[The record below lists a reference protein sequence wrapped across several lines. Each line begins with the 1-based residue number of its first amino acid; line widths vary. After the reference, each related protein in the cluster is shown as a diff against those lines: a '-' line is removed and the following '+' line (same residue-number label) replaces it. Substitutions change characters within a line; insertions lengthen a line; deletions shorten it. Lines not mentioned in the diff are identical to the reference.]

1 VTPAEVI
8 IGGAVSLLGGGFG
21 SLALKTLDKRLS
33 KRDMQTTQITVTH
46 ERETTERHKLST
58 GERIAEQERN
68 HPVLERL
75 HDECRKEVAYAR
87 EQIESLFEIN
97 GNTQVELAKVSGE
110 LRQCKEQHA
119 EQQRT
124 NTDLSGRL
132 SLIEGERDKAREL
145 NAIVRDITHDSA
157 RPPK

>member
-1 VTPAEVI
+1 
-8 IGGAVSLLGGGFG
+8 
-21 SLALKTLDKRLS
+21 
-33 KRDMQTTQITVTH
+33 
-46 ERETTERHKLST
+46 
-58 GERIAEQERN
+58 
-68 HPVLERL
+68 L

-110 LRQCKEQHA
+110 LKQCKEQHA

-132 SLIEGERDKAREL
+132 SLIERERDTAREL
-145 NAIVRDITHDSA
+145 NAIVRDITHDSV